1 MCIAAKSDLFLGLC
15 RVYKNRSDNS
25 TRLLGPLNLI
35 SNILTPDPYALST
48 AYANR
53 LLQGQEVNQRENAE
67 RAGKE
72 PG

>member
-1 MCIAAKSDLFLGLC
+1 MCIAAESDLFLGLC
-15 RVYKNRSDNS
+15 RVDNKRSVIS
-25 TRLLGPLNLI
+25 MCLLGSPNLT
-35 SNILTPDPYALST
+35 SKILSPDPHALST

-72 PG
+72 SG

>member
-1 MCIAAKSDLFLGLC
+1 MSIAAESDLFLGLC
-15 RVYKNRSDNS
+15 QVDNNSSVIS
-25 TRLLGPLNLI
+25 TCLLGSPNLT

>member
-1 MCIAAKSDLFLGLC
+1 MSIAAWSDLFWACIKLITIVLSF
-15 RVYKNRSDNS
+15 RRAYSV
-25 TRLLGPLNLI
+25 LPNLT

-67 RAGKE
+67 RARKE
-72 PG
+72 SG